1 MDAIIG
7 TGNISKRKYGIVAER
22 DVFVPMSDGVNI
34 NVDVFRPD
42 GKGKF
47 PALLSMSPYN
57 KEVQSDRIWPGSS
70 SAIHVRGV
78 INTLVE
84 AGNTDFFVRRG
95 YVHIIG
101 SARGTG
107 KSGGAFSFIGAKEI
121 RDIYE
126 IVEWAAAQP
135 WCNGNVGMLG
145 ISYFAANQQLAA
157 ALRPPH
163 LKAICPLFAPTDFYR
178 DVWYHGGI
186 LYAAWLNALVSLRAL
201 DLNAEDIAA
210 REELGDDALRE
221 AIARA
226 LADKD
231 ICANPEL
238 VDALTNPD
246 KLGNGARVDMVLHP
260 TDCPYWRERA
270 VVDYDAITI
279 PAYVGAGWYTYY
291 MHLPGAFRSWANLK
305 VPKKMAIGP
314 PIPFDRPFYQ
324 YHWEILRWY
333 DYWLKGIDTGIMD
346 EPAVKIWVMG
356 ANEWKFADD
365 WPVPGTRWI
374 PFFLHHDGI
383 LCEIEPWPDAPDDS
397 FNYSPSTRGSLK
409 YFSPPLV
416 ENTEVVGPIALNLYA
431 SVRSTDANFFISL
444 WDVDPEGNEA
454 FLTRGWLKGSHR
466 EVDPKRS
473 KPWQP
478 FHPHTNP
485 QPLIPG
491 QVYQFAIEIMPTA
504 NLFKRGH
511 RICLKISCADD
522 EEPKTPREV
531 FHLGHLWS
539 QTPTTVTIYHNA
551 DRPSYLLLPITGGNI
566 IGTFLSGGELG
577 LQREA
582 AEGLREAGY

>member
-7 TGNISKRKYGIVAER
+7 TGNISKRQYGIVAER

-42 GKGKF
+42 GDGKF

-78 INTLVE
+78 INTLIE

-107 KSGGAFSFIGAKEI
+107 KSGGAFSFIGAREI

-135 WCNGNVGMLG
+135 WCNGKVGMLG
-145 ISYFAANQQLAA
+145 ISYFAANQQPAA
-157 ALRPPH
+157 ALQPPH
-163 LKAICPLFAPTDFYR
+163 LKAIFPLFAPTDFYR

-186 LYAAWLNALVSLRAL
+186 LNAAWINAIASLRAL

-210 REELGDDALRE
+210 REELGDDAFKE
-221 AIARA
+221 AVARA
-226 LADKD
+226 LADRD

-238 VDALTNPD
+238 ADALTNPD
-246 KLGNGARVDMVLHP
+246 GLGNGVRVDMVLHP

-279 PAYVGAGWYTYY
+279 PTYVGAAWYTYY

-333 DYWLKGIDTGIMD
+333 DHWLKGIDTGIMD

-374 PFFLHHDGI
+374 PFSLHHNGI
-383 LCEIEPWPDAPDDS
+383 LSEIEPWPDALSDS
-397 FNYSPSTRGSLK
+397 FNYSPSKRGSLK

-431 SVRSTDANFFISL
+431 SARTTDVNFFISL

-454 FLTRGWLKGSHR
+454 FLSRGWLKGSHR
-466 EVDPKRS
+466 EVDPERS

-485 QPLIPG
+485 QPLVPG
-491 QVYQFAIEIMPTA
+491 QVYQFAIEVMPTA

-522 EEPKTPREV
+522 EQPKTPREV

-539 QTPTTVTIYHNA
+539 QTPTTVTIYHDA
-551 DRPSYLLLPITGGNI
+551 DRPSCLLLPITGGNI
-566 IGTFLSGGELG
+566 IGTYLSGGELS
-577 LQREA
+577 LEKEA
-582 AEGLREAGY
+582 AERLHEAGY

>member
-7 TGNISKRKYGIVAER
+7 TGDLSKRQYGIVAER
-22 DVFVPMSDGVNI
+22 DVFVPVSDGVSI

-42 GKGKF
+42 SDGKF

-57 KEVQSDRIWPGSS
+57 KEAQSDRIWPGSS
-70 SAIHVRGV
+70 SATFVRGA
-78 INTLVE
+78 INTLIE

-107 KSGGAFSFIGAKEI
+107 KSGGAYRFMCSKEI
-121 RDIYE
+121 RDIYD

-145 ISYFAANQQLAA
+145 VSYFAWNQQPAA
-157 ALRPPH
+157 ALKPPH
-163 LKAICPLFAPTDFYR
+163 LKAIFPIFAATDFYR
-178 DVWYHGGI
+178 DAWYHGGI
-186 LYAAWLNALVSLRAL
+186 LNTVFFNFLLSLQAL
-201 DLNAEDIAA
+201 DLNAQDIVA
-210 REELGDDALRE
+210 REELGDDAFKE
-221 AIARA
+221 AVARA
-226 LADKD
+226 LADRD

-238 VDALTNPD
+238 AEALANPD
-246 KLGNGARVDMVLHP
+246 GLGNASRVDVLLHP
-260 TDCPYWRERA
+260 TDGPYWWERS

-279 PAYVGAGWYTYY
+279 PTYVGAGWYTYY
-291 MHLPGAFRSWANLK
+291 LHLPGAFRSWANLK
-305 VPKKMAIGP
+305 TPKKMVIGP

-333 DYWLKGIDTGIMD
+333 DHWLKGIDTGIMD

-356 ANEWKFADD
+356 ANEWKIADD

-374 PFFLHHDGI
+374 PFSLHHNGI
-383 LCEIEPWPDAPDDS
+383 LSEIEPWPDALSDS
-397 FNYSPSTRGSLK
+397 FDYSPSKRGSLE
-409 YFSPPLV
+409 YLSPPLV

-431 SVRSTDANFFISL
+431 SARTTDVNFFISL

-466 EVDPKRS
+466 EVDPTRS

-485 QPLIPG
+485 QPLVPG
-491 QVYQFAIEIMPTA
+491 QVYQFAIEVVPTA

-522 EEPKTPREV
+522 EQPKTPREV

-539 QTPTTVTIYHNA
+539 QTPTTVTIYHDA

-566 IGTFLSGGELG
+566 FGTYLSGGELS
-577 LQREA
+577 LKE
-582 AEGLREAGY
+582 EE